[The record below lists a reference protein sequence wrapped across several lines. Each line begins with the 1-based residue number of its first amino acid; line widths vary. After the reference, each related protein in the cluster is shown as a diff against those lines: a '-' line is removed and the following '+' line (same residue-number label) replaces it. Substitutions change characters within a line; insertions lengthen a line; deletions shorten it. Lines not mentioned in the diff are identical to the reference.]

1 MKIPVVENPRRRRRR
16 GRRHLTAKQLSYGF
30 GGKRH
35 RRRRNPE
42 LATLLANP
50 RRRRRSRRAYLANPR
65 RRGRRRY
72 HNPSFLSTSMID
84 VKSALYVGGG
94 ILAAKIAPG
103 LLVKVWAG
111 APTSGFGKSAVEL
124 AGGFA
129 AATVVKMVTK
139 SSSAANLIMAGAF
152 GYVLY
157 DMANQYL
164 LPKIGLAGLGDDS
177 SYVTRSELQEIGVEG
192 YRVSPNAIGAY
203 QSSEDLMSV

>member
-1 MKIPVVENPRRRRRR
+1 
-16 GRRHLTAKQLSYGF
+16 
-30 GGKRH
+30 
-35 RRRRNPE
+35 
-42 LATLLANP
+42 
-50 RRRRRSRRAYLANPR
+50 
-65 RRGRRRY
+65 
-72 HNPSFLSTSMID
+72 MID
-84 VKSALYVGGG
+84 MKSALYVGGG

-111 APTSGFGKSAVEL
+111 APTTGFGKSAVEL

-157 DMANQYL
+157 DLANQYL

-203 QSSEDLMSV
+203 QTSSEQELMSV